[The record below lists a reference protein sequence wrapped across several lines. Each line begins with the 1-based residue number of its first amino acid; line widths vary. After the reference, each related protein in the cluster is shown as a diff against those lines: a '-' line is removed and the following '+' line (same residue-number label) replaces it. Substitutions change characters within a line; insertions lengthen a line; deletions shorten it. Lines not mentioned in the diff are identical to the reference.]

1 MRSTFVAAIGACGL
15 PLVASLSACGNLS
28 PAQQAQVTQA
38 LAVACNVD
46 GAVVPV
52 AQPVVA
58 TLGPNGATVAGMDSL
73 LVHPAV
79 VAACQRLGGTPA
91 GVTPAS
97 APVAVP
103 TAPPAPAG

>member
-1 MRSTFVAAIGACGL
+1 MRSTILAAFGAFGL
-15 PLVASLSACGNLS
+15 PLIAGLSACGNL
-28 PAQQAQVTQA
+28 PPDQQAQVTQS
-38 LAVACNVD
+38 LAVACKVD

-58 TLGPNGATVAGMDSL
+58 TLGAGGAAAAGMDSL

-79 VAACQRLGGTPA
+79 MAACQQLGGTPA

-97 APVAVP
+97 APVATPV
-103 TAPPAPAG
+103 APPPSGG

>member
-1 MRSTFVAAIGACGL
+1 V
-15 PLVASLSACGNLS
+15 
-28 PAQQAQVTQA
+28 
-38 LAVACNVD
+38 
-46 GAVVPV
+46 
-52 AQPVVA
+52 
-58 TLGPNGATVAGMDSL
+58 DSL

-103 TAPPAPAG
+103 AAPAAPTG

>member
-1 MRSTFVAAIGACGL
+1 MRSTIFAAFGACGL
-15 PLVASLSACGNLS
+15 TLIAGLSACGNA
-28 PAQQAQVTQA
+28 PPDQQATVTQA

-58 TLGPNGATVAGMDSL
+58 TLGHSGAAVAGVDSL

-79 VAACQRLGGTPA
+79 VAACLQIGGTPA

-97 APVAVP
+97 PPVAASAAP
-103 TAPPAPAG
+103 TASGN

>member
-1 MRSTFVAAIGACGL
+1 MRFTIFAAIGICGL
-15 PLVASLSACGNLS
+15 PLIASLSACSNNA
-28 PAQQAQVTQA
+28 PDQQAKVTQA

-58 TLGPNGATVAGMDSL
+58 TLGSGGAIVAGVDSL

-103 TAPPAPAG
+103 AAPAAPAG

>member
-1 MRSTFVAAIGACGL
+1 MRSNFFAAFGACGL
-15 PLVASLSACGNLS
+15 PLIAILSACGNMS

-58 TLGPNGATVAGMDSL
+58 TLGPSGASVASVDSL

-97 APVAVP
+97 APVSVP
-103 TAPPAPAG
+103 TASPASSG

>member
-1 MRSTFVAAIGACGL
+1 MRSTILAAIGARGL
-15 PLVASLSACGNLS
+15 PLIAGLLACSNL
-28 PAQQAQVTQA
+28 PPDQQSKVTQA

-58 TLGPNGATVAGMDSL
+58 TLGASGATVAGMDSL
-73 LVHPAV
+73 LVHPVV

-91 GVTPAS
+91 GVTPAG

-103 TAPPAPAG
+103 AAPPASGG

>member
-1 MRSTFVAAIGACGL
+1 MRSTFFAAIGACGL
-15 PLVASLSACGNLS
+15 PLVASLSACGSIS

-58 TLGPNGATVAGMDSL
+58 TLGPSGASVASVDSL

-97 APVAVP
+97 VP
-103 TAPPAPAG
+103 AAPPASAG

>member
-1 MRSTFVAAIGACGL
+1 MRITILAAVGACGL
-15 PLVASLSACGNLS
+15 PLIASLSACGNI
-28 PAQQAQVTQA
+28 PPGQQAQVTQA

-58 TLGPNGATVAGMDSL
+58 TLGPSGAAVAGVDSL

-79 VAACQRLGGTPA
+79 VAACQRLGGRPA

-103 TAPPAPAG
+103 AAPPQSAG

>member
-1 MRSTFVAAIGACGL
+1 MRSIIFAAIGACGL
-15 PLVASLSACGNLS
+15 PLIGSLSACGNI
-28 PAQQAQVTQA
+28 PPDQQAKVTQA

-58 TLGPNGATVAGMDSL
+58 TLGPSGTTVVGADSL

-91 GVTPAS
+91 GVTLGS
-97 APVAVP
+97 GPVTVP
-103 TAPPAPAG
+103 VAPPASGG